1 MAELIQKV
9 YAQALFDA
17 AVEEDLLEQVRS
29 ELDTLAGICAGQP
42 VFLTILSSPA
52 VSREEK
58 AEILRDTIGGRVQKI
73 VYNFFRILA
82 DEQRAGLLPQIQE
95 SFTALYRQYHNILPV
110 KAVTAIPMPEDQV
123 QRLSERLSA
132 LSGKNV
138 LLQNEADPA
147 LIGGVLLQYDGHELD
162 GSVRER
168 LDSLRRNLSSIVL

>member
-17 AVEEDLLEQVRS
+17 AVEDGLLEQVRS
-29 ELDTLAGICAGQP
+29 ELETLTGICASQP
-42 VFLTILSSPA
+42 PFLTILASPA
-52 VSREEK
+52 ISREEK
-58 AEILRDTIGGRVQKI
+58 AEILHNTIDGKVQPI
-73 VYNFFRILA
+73 LYNFFRILA
-82 DEQRAGLLPQIQE
+82 DEQRAGLLPQIEQ

-110 KAVTAIPMPEDQV
+110 TAVTAVPMSPSQV
-123 QRLSERLSA
+123 DKLSGRLSA

-138 LLQNEADPA
+138 LLENRVDPS

-168 LDSLRRNLSSIVL
+168 LDSLRRNLSGIVL